1 MDSLHVINKLNING
15 EDICL
20 ADGATTHTILKHK
33 QYFLNIRMLKAKVN
47 TISGSTN
54 LIKDSRKANIMLPN
68 GIRFIIDNVLSSTKS
83 RRILLNFKD
92 IRLNGYHIETVNDN
106 GIKYLYIVSNV
117 STGKYWKNYPFYLQ
131 VCTTQVLVQ
140 SKSMQ

>member
-20 ADGATTHTILKHK
+20 ANGATTHTILKHK
-33 QYFLNIRMLKAKVN
+33 QHFLNIRMLKAKVN

-54 LIKDSRKANIMLPN
+54 LIKGSRKANIMLPN
-68 GIRFIIDNVLSSTKS
+68 GTRFIIDNVLSSNKL

-92 IRLNGYHIETVNDN
+92 IRLDGYHIETVMTM
-106 GIKYLYIVSNV
+106 V
-117 STGKYWKNYPFYLQ
+117 
-131 VCTTQVLVQ
+131 
-140 SKSMQ
+140 